1 MIYILLDTN
10 IIIDMVVDRCHEVN
24 NNLLASFVNL
34 LDCNEINLII
44 PEIVRQA
51 QQTACY
57 KA

>member
-10 IIIDMVVDRCHEVN
+10 IVIDMVIDHRQEVS
-24 NNLLASFVNL
+24 NNLLARFIDL

-51 QQTACY
+51 QHAACS